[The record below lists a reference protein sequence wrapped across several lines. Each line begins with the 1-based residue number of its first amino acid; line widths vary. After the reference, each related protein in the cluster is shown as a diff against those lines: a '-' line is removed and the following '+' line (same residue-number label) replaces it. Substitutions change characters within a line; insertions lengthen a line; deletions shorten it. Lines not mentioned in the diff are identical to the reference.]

1 MASELVDY
9 GPFYSKARQRM
20 RTSDA
25 GPLGGAS
32 CPVFCSDSDSQLWD
46 CLNWLLVGKSD
57 LWRRERMK
65 IGGEGA
71 CTAVEKTVLG
81 VQEGPSGL

>member
-1 MASELVDY
+1 MR
-9 GPFYSKARQRM
+9 GPW
-20 RTSDA
+20 
-25 GPLGGAS
+25 GAPAALFS
-32 CPVFCSDSDSQLWD
+32 ADSDSQLWD
-46 CLNWLLVGKSD
+46 CLSWILVGKSD
-57 LWRRERMK
+57 LWRRERMR